1 MLKTFTARDW
11 LDNFRMSK
19 DTFFYLCAQ
28 LSSTLRRGNTVMRK
42 AISVEQ
48 RVAITLWCLATPA
61 EYRTIAHLFGVAR
74 STVCETVHET
84 SQAIVSALREKY
96 IRFPSNENVDAIV
109 DGFQTRWGVPQ
120 CVGAVDGSH
129 IPICGPKDNHT
140 DYYNRKGYYSIILQG
155 LVDHRYCFLD
165 VYIGWPG
172 SVHDARVFAHSSLYT
187 KLTKG
192 ELLPQSKKITYNGVD
207 IPLFIL
213 GDSAYPLE
221 TWLMKPFSQSIAL
234 TPQQKTY
241 NYRIS
246 RARIVV
252 ENAYGRLKARWRRLL
267 KRNDMHV
274 NNIPIIIA
282 AACVLHIC
290 EIHGEAFNDGWLSD
304 EVSGS
309 NFPQPS
315 TVTHHAVTGNR
326 AKQIRDTLV
335 HYFITH

>member
-28 LSSTLRRGNTVMRK
+28 LSPTLRRGNTVMRK

-48 RVAITLWCLATPA
+48 RVAITLWCLAIPA
-61 EYRTIAHLFGVAR
+61 EYRTIAHLFGVAQ

-109 DGFQTRWGVPQ
+109 DGFQRRWGVPQ

-172 SVHDARVFAHSSLYT
+172 SVHDARVFAHSSLYI

-192 ELLPQSKKITYNGVD
+192 ELLPQSKKKTYNGVD

-213 GDSAYPLE
+213 GDSA
-221 TWLMKPFSQSIAL
+221 
-234 TPQQKTY
+234 
-241 NYRIS
+241 
-246 RARIVV
+246 
-252 ENAYGRLKARWRRLL
+252 
-267 KRNDMHV
+267 
-274 NNIPIIIA
+274 
-282 AACVLHIC
+282 
-290 EIHGEAFNDGWLSD
+290 
-304 EVSGS
+304 
-309 NFPQPS
+309 
-315 TVTHHAVTGNR
+315 
-326 AKQIRDTLV
+326 
-335 HYFITH
+335 